1 MNLEFQNA
9 HFTGRS
15 RNMTSNNMSYLW
27 ESIEHMMIRK
37 FRRHLE
43 FSLLK
48 WITPPMVVLMMLT
61 NSCRVSYSFT
71 GASISPSVKTV
82 SIAYIPNNAGLVVPT
97 LSRTFT
103 DALRNYFTSQTNLVL
118 VDRSGDLNLD
128 GTITQYAVQPVAIQG
143 NETAALNRLTIMVNI
158 KFTNKTDPKQTWETT
173 FSRYQDY
180 SSSFNLSSVQDG
192 LIADITEQLVQDIF
206 NKAVVNW

>member
-1 MNLEFQNA
+1 MNWEFPSA

-15 RNMTSNNMSYLW
+15 RNMTSNNNAYIW
-27 ESIEHMMIRK
+27 NTIENVLTNTVHRPAI
-37 FRRHLE
+37 
-43 FSLLK
+43 LK
-48 WITPPMVVLMMLT
+48 WAIPFMVVFVCLAS
-61 NSCRVSYSFT
+61 SCRMSYSFT

-82 SIAYIPNNAGLVVPT
+82 SISYIQNNAGLVVPT

-118 VDRSGDLNLD
+118 VDRGGDLTLE
-128 GTITQYAVQPVAIQG
+128 GAITQYVVIPVAIQG
-143 NETAALNRLTIMVNI
+143 NETAALNRLTIVVSV
-158 KFTNKTDPKQTWETT
+158 KFTNKTDAKQDWETT

-180 SSSFNLSSVQDG
+180 SSSLNLSAVQDG
-192 LIADITEQLVQDIF
+192 LIADITGELVQDIF